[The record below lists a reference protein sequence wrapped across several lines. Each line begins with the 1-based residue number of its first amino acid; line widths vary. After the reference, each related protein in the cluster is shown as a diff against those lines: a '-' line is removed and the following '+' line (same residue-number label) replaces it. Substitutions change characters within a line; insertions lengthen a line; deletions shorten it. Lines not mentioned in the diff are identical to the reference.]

1 MTCPAA
7 EVPVLPFSRINRA
20 DDTFSAR
27 RNRVSRRRTVGN
39 TLNSTGRPIYMAT
52 IITTTDIM
60 RSSTIKKSNI
70 NLGSG
75 VMRAI
80 TISSTTMGTPSSL
93 TLDKRRAAS
102 GFALTIAVSVLI
114 SAFNALS
121 LSPALS
127 AILLRPKMQ
136 TRGPL
141 GRFFNGFDRVFE
153 WTRGRYLEG
162 VGALIRKSALA
173 MLGLFCFWFAAGSLY
188 RRLPTSF
195 LPDEDQGTIYVTVRL
210 PDAASAERTGAAT

>member
-60 RSSTIKKSNI
+60 RSSTIKKSNT
-70 NLGSG
+70 NRGSG

-102 GFALTIAVSVLI
+102 GFAGAGAGAEVV
-114 SAFNALS
+114 AA
-121 LSPALS
+121 
-127 AILLRPKMQ
+127 
-136 TRGPL
+136 
-141 GRFFNGFDRVFE
+141 RVIWE
-153 WTRGRYLEG
+153 Y
-162 VGALIRKSALA
+162 VQ
-173 MLGLFCFWFAAGSLY
+173 GLDLGSL
-188 RRLPTSF
+188 
-195 LPDEDQGTIYVTVRL
+195 
-210 PDAASAERTGAAT
+210 